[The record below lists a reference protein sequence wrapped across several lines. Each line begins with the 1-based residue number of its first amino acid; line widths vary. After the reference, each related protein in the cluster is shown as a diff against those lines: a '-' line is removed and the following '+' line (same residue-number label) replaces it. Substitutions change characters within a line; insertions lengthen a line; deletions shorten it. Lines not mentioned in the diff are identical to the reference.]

1 MLCLGVSGGLDKV
14 YENPLELANTFL
26 HDGAA
31 VLVRDGRVIAA
42 VEEERLNRIKHSNK
56 FPVSSI
62 QYCLSAAGVQLS
74 DIDRIAFYATEA
86 YSNAMLER
94 LSVSQPDISTP
105 LDAKLLLRMLLAQ
118 EFGTEVDAS
127 RVSFVAH
134 HMAHAVSAFAM
145 SGLEESLIFAI
156 DGGGDFLSGLL
167 ARGSGTDVTQLET
180 FTENNS
186 LGLFYLETIRYLG
199 YGLFDEYK
207 VMGLAPYGDP
217 APHRELFKQ
226 FYELTDNGGYRV
238 YLDRI
243 GPTLLRNIQV
253 RRKGMPFTQQHRDV
267 SASLQEALEQIV
279 FHILRHH
286 RDATGMKRLCLAG
299 GVAHNCTMNG
309 KLLYSGLFEDIFVQP
324 AAHDAGCALG
334 AALMM
339 SNELGRP
346 APRERLQEVY
356 WGPDLGSDRVVE
368 QELNAWVGHLDVE
381 RSDDVARS
389 AADWMASGAVIG
401 WVQGRS
407 EFGPRALGNRS
418 ILADP
423 RPAAN
428 KDRINAMVKKRE
440 GYRPF
445 APSVLEEDAREFFD
459 LPDGKREFPF
469 MNFVVRVRDAKRD
482 LLGAITHV
490 DGTARLQTVS
500 RKTNPAYWELINEF
514 KKRTGI
520 PVLLNTSFNNNAEPI
535 VDSVADAIATFLT
548 TELDGLVV
556 GSFLVKKRAA
566 TTADWTALAVSLPA
580 YTSLYRFRA
589 YTGRDRQETVSEIRT
604 SFSSRASMR
613 ISHDLFDL
621 LMRIEGEAVLGDL
634 LDAITFDQARREALV
649 KELRGVWEQRRVR
662 LHPAHSSR
670 VHQDMQS
677 NAERSIRGTHEYGRV
692 QISV

>member
-1 MLCLGVSGGLDKV
+1 MLCLGISGGLDQV
-14 YENPLELANTFL
+14 HENRFELRNAFM

-42 VEEERLNRIKHSNK
+42 VEEERLNRMKHSNK
-56 FPVSSI
+56 LPIRSI
-62 QYCLSAAGVQLS
+62 QYCLSAAGVQLN
-74 DIDRIAFYATEA
+74 DIDRVALYASEPYA
-86 YSNAMLER
+86 NAMLEGM
-94 LSVSQPDISTP
+94 SASHPDILSIP
-105 LDAKLLLRMLLAQ
+105 LDAKTLVQDLLTR
-118 EFGTEVDAS
+118 EFGTKLDSS
-127 RVSFVAH
+127 RISFVSH
-134 HMAHAVSAFAM
+134 HQAHAVSAFAM
-145 SGLEESLIFAI
+145 SGFEQSLILAI
-156 DGGGDFLSGLL
+156 DGSGDFLSGLL
-167 ARGSGTDVTQLET
+167 AVGSGTEITQLEA
-180 FTENNS
+180 FPENNS

-217 APHRELFKQ
+217 APYRELFEQ
-226 FYELTDNGGYRV
+226 FYELSANGGGYRV
-238 YLDRI
+238 HLDRI
-243 GPTLLRNIQV
+243 GPALLRNIEV

-267 SASLQEALEQIV
+267 SASLQEALERIV

-286 RDATGMKRLCLAG
+286 REATGMKRLCLAG

-324 AAHDAGCALG
+324 ASHDAGCALG
-334 AALMM
+334 AALIV
-339 SNELGRP
+339 SNQMGRP
-346 APRERLQEVY
+346 APCERLQEVY
-356 WGPDLGSDRVVE
+356 WGPDLGSERAVQ
-368 QELNAWVGHLDVE
+368 QELNAWAGHLEVE
-381 RSDDVARS
+381 RSDDVASS
-389 AADWMASGAVIG
+389 AADWIANGAVIG

-445 APSVLEEDAREFFD
+445 APSVLEEDASEFFD

-469 MNFVVRVRDAKRD
+469 MNFVVRVRDSKRA

-500 RKTNPAYWELINEF
+500 RNANPAYWEVINAF
-514 KKRTGI
+514 KKRTGTPI
-520 PVLLNTSFNNNAEPI
+520 LLNTSFNNNAEPI

-556 GSFLVKKRAA
+556 GPFLVKKRAA
-566 TTADWTALAVSLPA
+566 TLQDWTALAVSLPP
-580 YTSLYRFRA
+580 YVSLHQTRA
-589 YTGRDRQETVSEIRT
+589 YKAPDRRETHCEIST
-604 SFSSRASMR
+604 THFSSDSVR
-613 ISHDLFDL
+613 ISHDLFNL

-634 LDAITFDQARREALV
+634 LNTIAPDQAKREALM
-649 KELRGVWEQRRVR
+649 EGLRRLWEQRLVR
-662 LHPAHSSR
+662 LHPSQAAR
-670 VHQDMQS
+670 MDQDCDQTLDQHNRLS
-677 NAERSIRGTHEYGRV
+677 A
-692 QISV
+692 

>member
-1 MLCLGVSGGLDKV
+1 MLCLGISGGLDQV
-14 YENPLELANTFL
+14 HENRFELRNAFM

-42 VEEERLNRIKHSNK
+42 VEEERLNRMKHSNK
-56 FPVSSI
+56 LPIRSI
-62 QYCLSAAGVQLS
+62 QYCLSAAGVQLN
-74 DIDRIAFYATEA
+74 DIDRVALYASEPYA
-86 YSNAMLER
+86 NAMLEGM
-94 LSVSQPDISTP
+94 SASHPDILSIP
-105 LDAKLLLRMLLAQ
+105 LDAKTLVQDLLTR
-118 EFGTEVDAS
+118 EFGTKLDSS
-127 RVSFVAH
+127 RISFVSH
-134 HMAHAVSAFAM
+134 HQAHAVSAFAM
-145 SGLEESLIFAI
+145 SGFEQSLILAI
-156 DGGGDFLSGLL
+156 DGSGDFLSGLL
-167 ARGSGTDVTQLET
+167 AVGSGTEITQLEA
-180 FTENNS
+180 FPENNS

-217 APHRELFKQ
+217 APYRELFEQ
-226 FYELTDNGGYRV
+226 FYELSANGGGYRV
-238 YLDRI
+238 HLDRI
-243 GPTLLRNIQV
+243 GPALLRNIEV

-267 SASLQEALEQIV
+267 SASLQEALERIV

-286 RDATGMKRLCLAG
+286 REATGMKRLCLAG

-324 AAHDAGCALG
+324 ASHDAGCALG
-334 AALMM
+334 AALIV
-339 SNELGRP
+339 SNQMGRP
-346 APRERLQEVY
+346 APCERLQEVY
-356 WGPDLGSDRVVE
+356 WGPDLGSERAVQ
-368 QELNAWVGHLDVE
+368 QELNAWAGHLEVE
-381 RSDDVARS
+381 RSDDVASS
-389 AADWMASGAVIG
+389 AADWIANGAVIG

-445 APSVLEEDAREFFD
+445 APSVLEEDASEFFD

-469 MNFVVRVRDAKRD
+469 MNFVVRVRDSKRA

-500 RKTNPAYWELINEF
+500 RNANPAYWEVINAF
-514 KKRTGI
+514 KKRTGTPI
-520 PVLLNTSFNNNAEPI
+520 LLNTSFNNNSEPI

-556 GSFLVKKRAA
+556 GPFLVKKRAA
-566 TTADWTALAVSLPA
+566 TLQDWTALAVSLPP
-580 YTSLYRFRA
+580 YVSLHQTRA
-589 YTGRDRQETVSEIRT
+589 YKAPDRRETHCEIST
-604 SFSSRASMR
+604 THFSSDSVR
-613 ISHDLFDL
+613 ISHDLFNL

-634 LDAITFDQARREALV
+634 LNTIAPDQAKREALM
-649 KELRGVWEQRRVR
+649 EGLRRLWEQRLVR
-662 LHPAHSSR
+662 LHPSQAAR
-670 VHQDMQS
+670 MDQDCDQTLDQHNRLS
-677 NAERSIRGTHEYGRV
+677 A
-692 QISV
+692 

>member
-14 YENPLELANTFL
+14 YENPLELPKTFL

-56 FPVSSI
+56 FPSSAI
-62 QYCLSAAGVQLS
+62 RYCLAAAGVQIS

-86 YSNAMLER
+86 YCNAMLER
-94 LSVSQPDISTP
+94 LFISQPDISVP
-105 LDAKLLLRMLLAQ
+105 LDAKLLLRKLLAQ

-127 RVSFVAH
+127 RVSFVGH
-134 HMAHAVSAFAM
+134 HQAHAVSTFAM
-145 SGLEESLIFAI
+145 SGFEQSLIFAI

-167 ARGSGTDVTQLET
+167 AVGSGTEFTQLET
-180 FTENNS
+180 FSETNS
-186 LGLFYLETIRYLG
+186 LGLLYLETIRYLG

-217 APHRELFKQ
+217 APHRELFEQ
-226 FYELTDNGGYRV
+226 FYELTPNGGYRIH
-238 YLDRI
+238 LDRI
-243 GPTLLRNIQV
+243 GPTLLRSIEV

-267 SASLQEALEQIV
+267 SASLQEALERIV
-279 FHILRHH
+279 FHIVRHH
-286 RDATGMKRLCLAG
+286 REATGMKRLCLAG

-356 WGPDLGSDRVVE
+356 WGPDLGSDRAVE
-368 QELNAWVGHLDVE
+368 QELNAWAGHLDIE
-381 RSDDVARS
+381 RSDDVAGR
-389 AADWMASGAVIG
+389 AADWMADGAVIG

-423 RPAAN
+423 RPAAY
-428 KDRINAMVKKRE
+428 KDRINGMVKKRE

-445 APSVLEEDAREFFD
+445 APSVLEEDAPEFFD
-459 LPDGKREFPF
+459 LPDGAREFPF
-469 MNFVVRVRDAKRD
+469 MNFVVRVRDSKRSV
-482 LLGAITHV
+482 LGAITHI

-500 RKTNPAYWELINEF
+500 RKANPAYWEVIDAF

-535 VDSVADAIATFLT
+535 VDSVADAVATFLT

-556 GSFLVKKRAA
+556 GPFLVKKRSA
-566 TTADWTALAVSLPA
+566 TLEDWTALAVSLPPYA
-580 YTSLYRFRA
+580 SLYRVRA
-589 YTGRDRQETVSEIRT
+589 YTAKDHQETLCEIRT
-604 SFSSRASMR
+604 GHSSHNGVR

-634 LDAITFDQARREALV
+634 LDTFTVDLKRREALV
-649 KELRGVWEQRRVR
+649 KELRGLWEQRRVR
-662 LHPAHSSR
+662 LHPSHAARAHDYD
-670 VHQDMQS
+670 QTLDE
-677 NAERSIRGTHEYGRV
+677 AYA
-692 QISV
+692 

>member
-1 MLCLGVSGGLDKV
+1 MLCLGLSGGLDKV
-14 YENPLELANTFL
+14 YENRLELPNTFL

-31 VLVRDGRVIAA
+31 VLVRDGQVIAA

-56 FPVSSI
+56 LPSKSI

-74 DIDRIAFYATEA
+74 EIDRIGYYATEA
-86 YSNAMLER
+86 YSNAVLER
-94 LSVSQPDISTP
+94 LFVSQPDISMP
-105 LDAKLLLRMLLAQ
+105 LDATLLLQRLLAQ
-118 EFGTEVDAS
+118 EFDFEVDAS
-127 RVSFVAH
+127 RVSFVSH
-134 HMAHAVSAFAM
+134 HQAHAVSAFAM
-145 SGLEESLIFAI
+145 SGFEQSLILAI

-167 ARGSGTDVTQLET
+167 ALGAGTDVTQIET
-180 FTENNS
+180 FPENNS

-199 YGLFDEYK
+199 YGIFDEYK

-217 APHRELFKQ
+217 VPYRKLFEQ
-226 FYELTDNGGYRV
+226 FYELSAEGGYRV
-238 YLDRI
+238 HLDRI

-267 SASLQEALEQIV
+267 SASLQEALERIV

-286 RDATGMKRLCLAG
+286 RETTGMKRLCLAG

-324 AAHDAGCALG
+324 ASHDAGCALG
-334 AALMM
+334 AALMV

-346 APRERLQEVY
+346 APRKRLQEVY
-356 WGPDLGSDRVVE
+356 WGPDLGSDRAVE
-368 QELNAWVGHLDVE
+368 QELNAWAGHLDIE
-381 RSDDVARS
+381 RTDDVASS
-389 AADWMASGAVIG
+389 AADWMVNGAVIG

-459 LPDGKREFPF
+459 LPDGTSEFPF
-469 MNFVVRVRDAKRD
+469 MNFVVRVRDSKRD

-500 RKTNPAYWELINEF
+500 RNTNPAYWDVIDEF

-520 PVLLNTSFNNNAEPI
+520 PILLNTSFNNNAEPI
-535 VDSVADAIATFLT
+535 VDSVADAITTFLT
-548 TELDGLVV
+548 TDLDGLVV
-556 GSFLVKKRAA
+556 GSFLVKKRAP
-566 TTADWTALAVSLPA
+566 TLEDWTALAVSLPP
-580 YTSLYRFRA
+580 YVSLHQTRA
-589 YTGRDRQETVSEIRT
+589 FTAPDRQETVCEIRANH
-604 SFSSRASMR
+604 SNRDGVR
-613 ISHDLFDL
+613 ISADVFDL
-621 LMRIEGEAVLGDL
+621 LMRIEGEAVIGDL
-634 LDAITFDQARREALV
+634 LDVITFDQVAREALV
-649 KELRGVWEQRRVR
+649 KELRELWEQRRVR
-662 LHPAHSSR
+662 LHPSHAAR
-670 VHQDMQS
+670 MDQDCDQMPDR
-677 NAERSIRGTHEYGRV
+677 A
-692 QISV
+692 